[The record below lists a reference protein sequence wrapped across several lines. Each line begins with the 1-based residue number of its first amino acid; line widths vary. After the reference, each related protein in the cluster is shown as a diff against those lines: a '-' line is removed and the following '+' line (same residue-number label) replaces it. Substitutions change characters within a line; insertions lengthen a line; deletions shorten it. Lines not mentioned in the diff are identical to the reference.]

1 LEGHGAKVP
10 LNITEGSAHL
20 RTILALL
27 TMRTLFKPVVPIMI
41 GALFIIGCS
50 SNDVP
55 STEQTTEVA
64 AVNEQAIPS
73 GRIALKAANDRFV
86 VCDLGASD
94 AMQGSLKAD
103 REVVGPW
110 ETFQV
115 VDLGNGRIA
124 LKADNGKYVCADRAL
139 GNVLVANRDSVS
151 DWETFV
157 VKMLSNDQLSLQ
169 TLEGK
174 YVSADLAAEGERN
187 GTLVA
192 DRDDVKEWETFR
204 LQRDVPLPA
213 VQ

>member
-1 LEGHGAKVP
+1 
-10 LNITEGSAHL
+10 
-20 RTILALL
+20 
-27 TMRTLFKPVVPIMI
+27 
-41 GALFIIGCS
+41 
-50 SNDVP
+50 
-55 STEQTTEVA
+55 
-64 AVNEQAIPS
+64 
-73 GRIALKAANDRFV
+73 
-86 VCDLGASD
+86 
-94 AMQGSLKAD
+94 
-103 REVVGPW
+103 
-110 ETFQV
+110 
-115 VDLGNGRIA
+115 
-124 LKADNGKYVCADRAL
+124 L